1 MKVSEELTLD
11 DRRKAADHVQ
21 VTLVIALRESQLVV
35 LGAQATFINTWWH
48 VANDVYLVGTMSKRI
63 RFI

>member
-1 MKVSEELTLD
+1 MSEELTLD

-35 LGAQATFINTWWH
+35 LGAQVTFINTWWH
-48 VANDVYLVGTMSKRI
+48 VANDVYLVGTMSQRI

>member
-48 VANDVYLVGTMSKRI
+48 VANDVYLVGTMSQRI

>member
-1 MKVSEELTLD
+1 MSEELTLD
-11 DRRKAADHVQ
+11 DRRKASNHVQ

-35 LGAQATFINTWWH
+35 LGAQVTFINTWWH
-48 VANDVYLVGTMSKRI
+48 VAHDVYLVGTMSKRI

>member
-1 MKVSEELTLD
+1 MSEELTLD
-11 DRRKAADHVQ
+11 DRRKASNHVQ

-35 LGAQATFINTWWH
+35 LLGAHVTFINTWWH